1 MNAIPE
7 YNALRLIDVQEFAQL
22 LSVSTRTIWR
32 MLSHG
37 KLVAPVRIGG
47 SVRWRL
53 ADVERWIEDGCPTQD

>member
-7 YNALRLIDVQEFAQL
+7 YNALQLIDVQEFAQL
-22 LSVSTRTIWR
+22 LSVSTRTVWR